1 MQINDLNKQKPNV
14 SSKKF
19 LEQMID
25 GILVLEY
32 PSGVIKNA
40 NDSIFFFL
48 GIPRSA
54 IIGKNFWELSVFA
67 KHINIHELY
76 KQFLQKKLIAMKN
89 VILSL
94 EAKNDMVVNIYG
106 ELHTFECHDPLIFLG
121 FENKSYVNFLQNKL
135 KQLHLNEDN
144 LLNEKFH
151 FLINTAIAI
160 DSQNAKH
167 QLNVSKLAVEIA
179 KELNLDTLAI
189 HRIMMSSL
197 VHDIGKISI
206 PKEILNKS
214 TALRI
219 DEILLIKNHVQASY
233 DILIR
238 LLLPLDIAKVVLQH
252 HERLDG
258 SGYPHRLFKS
268 EICQEAKILM
278 VADTVESMRHS
289 RPYRPDFNLDRSLQ
303 QLEVDQYSKLPSD
316 IVNVCTNLFRSKKF
330 SFEHSLH

>member
-1 MQINDLNKQKPNV
+1 
-14 SSKKF
+14 
-19 LEQMID
+19 
-25 GILVLEY
+25 
-32 PSGVIKNA
+32 
-40 NDSIFFFL
+40 
-48 GIPRSA
+48 
-54 IIGKNFWELSVFA
+54 
-67 KHINIHELY
+67 
-76 KQFLQKKLIAMKN
+76 
-89 VILSL
+89 
-94 EAKNDMVVNIYG
+94 MVVNIYG

-135 KQLHLNEDN
+135 KQFHLNEDK
-144 LLNEKFH
+144 LLNEKFQ

-219 DEILLIKNHVQASY
+219 DEILLIKNHVQTSY

-238 LLLPLDIAKVVLQH
+238 LLFPLDIAKVVLQH

-289 RPYRPDFNLDRSLQ
+289 RPYRPDFNSDISLH

-316 IVNVCTNLFRSKKF
+316 IVNVCTNLFRRKKF
-330 SFEHSLH
+330 SFEYNLH